1 MGLFTRVE
9 TKLSQL
15 IIIGNLHMTCN
26 MLMTTILEKGDFAIV
41 YIDDMMLSDR
51 HMNPMLT
58 FHYDLCLHVSPS
70 TAA

>member
-1 MGLFTRVE
+1 
-9 TKLSQL
+9 
-15 IIIGNLHMTCN
+15 MTCN
-26 MLMTTILEKGDFAIV
+26 MLMTTILEKGDFAFV

-58 FHYDLCLHVSPS
+58 FHYDLWLHVSPS